1 MLYAGIAMYFISK
14 DIEEVRKE
22 FGVNDI
28 VVEDED
34 ALKSDLRAYLQL
46 HRQVDWILFVFA
58 KSQGL
63 VMQKNHTSCNKLYS
77 IDIHMRRLDVRAGGF
92 CPDRPE
98 PLLLRAA
105 LGTSNPYSSGSVRS
119 CFTCRFGPSDV
130 STK

>member
-46 HRQVDWILFVFA
+46 HRQVD
-58 KSQGL
+58 
-63 VMQKNHTSCNKLYS
+63 
-77 IDIHMRRLDVRAGGF
+77 
-92 CPDRPE
+92 
-98 PLLLRAA
+98 
-105 LGTSNPYSSGSVRS
+105 
-119 CFTCRFGPSDV
+119 
-130 STK
+130 